1 MNGNHNLVQVKF
13 AIHILEEA
21 RIVGE
26 VLLTELVPV

>member
-13 AIHILEEA
+13 EIRILEEA

-26 VLLTELVPV
+26 VLLNE